1 MAPNKSL
8 VLLAAILLVAAVGQ
22 VRSALPAGL
31 LSSPPSTAIN
41 NPIGVITGVV
51 PCSIGN
57 NINVTAVPPFA
68 NAMVLVVCGNTT
80 VASAT
85 TNGSGTFVINLGP
98 LLNMTTAVVTCLL
111 TNQARVVVTTPLAAC
126 NVSLT
131 GANGTLGAPLQ
142 VLNGTQGAVASV
154 FGITVTTTDFFVT
167 IIALAFNFVTGLIS

>member
-22 VRSALPAGL
+22 VRSALPVGL
-31 LSSPPSTAIN
+31 LSSPPSTA
-41 NPIGVITGVV
+41 NPVVTITGVV

-68 NAMVLVVCGNTT
+68 SATVQAVCGNTT

-85 TNGSGTFVINLGP
+85 TSGSGAFLIDLGP
-98 LLNMTTAVVTCLL
+98 VVNIPIPVVTCLL
-111 TNQARVVVTTPLAAC
+111 SNQSRVVVTTPLAAC
-126 NVSLT
+126 NISLT

-142 VLNGTQGAVASV
+142 LLNGTQGAVMTI
-154 FGITVTTTDFFVT
+154 FGITVTITNFGIT
-167 IIALAFNFVTGLIS
+167 ISALAFSFLTSLIR